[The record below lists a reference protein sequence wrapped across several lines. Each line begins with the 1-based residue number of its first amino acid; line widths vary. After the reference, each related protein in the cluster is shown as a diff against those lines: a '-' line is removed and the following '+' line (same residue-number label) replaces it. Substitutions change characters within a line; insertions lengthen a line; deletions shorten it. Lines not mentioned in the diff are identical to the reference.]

1 MSDYIYFD
9 RDIRNAL
16 IIIIEILPQF
26 DKSFLETQEMISKEV
41 VDAIV
46 DEKFNEKN
54 CFLAFKVCMMLIK
67 NNILVEYVVKNS
79 LRDIIIRLNS
89 IPCKE
94 RENVLFVIP
103 LC

>member
-1 MSDYIYFD
+1 MESTSRLAEQIKPVMSLLYLFS
-9 RDIRNAL
+9 
-16 IIIIEILPQF
+16 QF

-67 NNILVEYVVKNS
+67 NNRKQRV
-79 LRDIIIRLNS
+79 II
-89 IPCKE
+89 
-94 RENVLFVIP
+94 
-103 LC
+103 